1 MASVYTTLQT
11 EADVL
16 SSFAFADAR
25 HDFDRDRAGAFL
37 TVLQESLPG
46 HISWIP
52 DEDSA
57 LDIATRLSGNAL
69 TPVSTDDANAL
80 FRTLGGS
87 PDTPIAILC
96 DSSFCVHLMYLLAN
110 NTIGKVYFIQNREV
124 ENDPGDNLKTSH
136 IRVPFD
142 VLRDVHATDV
152 YYPAYDSRNP
162 TITTKLCSVFDVYM
176 NLEDVIFLFEDEL
189 VNIMNYYDGTTELP
203 QLIDK
208 IGTHNYSNTE
218 LYQDPTTLHE
228 IQCAFLE
235 KRAGDWLQTL
245 SCVDRDREYEGSDG
259 QRRNLKNMVTYFCS
273 SDRIPLAY
281 ALYLGISCIRKRISR
296 VTKDVSYSYYKNP
309 TDRIAVSHTQSMYEH
324 FLSQYPSY
332 TTGEKYAETK
342 ANLLLGIELYERHSR
357 ALLAEMQ
364 RVTES
369 TTVED
374 LRVRL
379 GYALHYTFLREIY
392 KPMQLHIESVH
403 MFLENPLDDRI
414 TDDHKCKIANVI
426 ARLGCAIKSFR
437 DFDIHTP
444 IYDEKF
450 RVFDPT
456 TYFVEFHELRYSI
469 VYGQVI
475 LSTLFNKKCPEL
487 EIFVRQF
494 VDALIP
500 LVDSD
505 IVTTHYS
512 LFLERCLGVRGQ
524 GGGGTLRPY
533 DPAHL
538 KFIGEYW
545 LEYLTATSNV
555 AWTGYVQTRKGSQRH
570 SFGPLRV
577 FPQQLRAIVLD
588 YGIHIDG
595 LQAYIETSPY
605 AVRLSDIADFL
616 KIQRPRK
623 KRNTFRRNQ
632 KRQRA
637 RRMTR
642 RRHCRHTRRP
652 ALHS

>member
-25 HDFDRDRAGAFL
+25 HDFDRDRSGAFL
-37 TVLQESLPG
+37 AVLQESLPG
-46 HISWIP
+46 HISWIT
-52 DEDSA
+52 DEDST
-57 LDIATRLSGNAL
+57 LEIATRLSGNAL
-69 TPVSTDDANAL
+69 TPVSTEDANAL

-96 DSSFCVHLMYLLAN
+96 DSSFCVHLMYILSN
-110 NTIGKVYFIQNREV
+110 NTIGKVYFINNREV
-124 ENDPGDNLKTSH
+124 ENDPGDNLKTSR

-142 VLRDVHATDV
+142 VLRDVNTTEI
-152 YYPAYDSRNP
+152 YYPAFDSMNP
-162 TITTKLCSVFDVYM
+162 TITTKLCSMFDVYM
-176 NLEDVIFLFEDEL
+176 NLDDIIFLFEDEL

-208 IGTHNYSNTE
+208 IGSYNYSNTE
-218 LYQDPTTLHE
+218 LYQDPTALHE

-235 KRAGDWLQTL
+235 KRAGDWLQAL
-245 SCVDRDREYEGSDG
+245 SCIDRDREYEGTDG

-281 ALYLGISCIRKRISR
+281 ALYLGISCIRKRINPT
-296 VTKDVSYSYYKNP
+296 TKEVSYSYYRNP
-309 TDRIAVSHTQSMYEH
+309 TDRISLSHTQSMSEY

-332 TTGEKYAETK
+332 TTGEKYSETR
-342 ANLLLGIELYERHSR
+342 ANLLLGIELYERHSQ
-357 ALLAEMQ
+357 ALLVEMQ
-364 RVTES
+364 RVAEAR
-369 TTVED
+369 TVED
-374 LRVRL
+374 LRLRL
-379 GYALHYTFLREIY
+379 GYALHYAFLKEIY
-392 KPMQLHIESVH
+392 KPIHLHIESVH
-403 MFLENPLDDRI
+403 IFLENPLDDRI
-414 TDDHKCKIANVI
+414 TDDHKCNIANVI
-426 ARLGCAIKSFR
+426 MRLGVAIKSFR

-456 TYFVEFHELRYSI
+456 QYFVKVHELRYSI

-494 VDALIP
+494 VDALISI
-500 LVDSD
+500 VDSD
-505 IVTTHYS
+505 IVTTHYV
-512 LFLERCLGVRGQ
+512 LFLERSLGVRDQ
-524 GGGGTLRPY
+524 SGGGRLRPY
-533 DPAHL
+533 DPVHL

-555 AWTGYVQTRKGSQRH
+555 AWTGSVQTRKGSHRH

-577 FPQQLRAIVLD
+577 FPNQMRAIVLD
-588 YGIHIDG
+588 YDIHIDG
-595 LQAYIETSPY
+595 LLTYIQTSPY
-605 AVRLSDIADFL
+605 TARLSDISDFL

-623 KRNTFRRNQ
+623 KRNTLRRKQ
-632 KRQRA
+632 Q
-637 RRMTR
+637 RMTQPR
-642 RRHCRHTRRP
+642 RRTRR
-652 ALHS
+652 HMVRV